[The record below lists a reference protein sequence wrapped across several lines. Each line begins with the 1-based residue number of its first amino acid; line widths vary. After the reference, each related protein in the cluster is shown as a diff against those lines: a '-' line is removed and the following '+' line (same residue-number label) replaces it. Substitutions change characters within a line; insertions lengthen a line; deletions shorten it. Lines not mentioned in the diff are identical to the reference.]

1 MQSKFIKEINKM
13 ETLNYKVLEGTGYN
27 GYILKDAPVKVMQF
41 GEGNFLRAF
50 VDYFYDVANEKAGY
64 NGKVKLV
71 QPIGNFPQMADW
83 INEQEGLYTLYLRGS
98 EKGQKVDAKRVISC
112 VSDCV
117 CPYIDNKWDEVLALA
132 RSEDLETV
140 VSNTTEAGIAYT
152 KGDSQFDQVPPN
164 SFPAK
169 LTRVLFERY
178 KAFNGAADK
187 GLVILSCEL
196 IDNNG
201 KELQKC
207 CNNYAKDWD
216 LEPAFI
222 DWMNTANTFCS
233 TLVDRIVPGRIRD
246 PQELAALEEANGY
259 HDAVLDVGEVFGVWV
274 IEGPAGLE
282 DKLPFKKAG
291 VNVMVVPDVTPYK
304 KRKVRILNGAHTG
317 FVLGAYLAGFDI
329 VRDCMHDATVLGYM
343 NKMLLDEV
351 VPILPLDQEDC
362 KKFAAAV
369 QDRFNNP
376 FVNHELMSI
385 SLNST
390 SKWRARNMPSFLEY
404 IEKNGKLPTCL
415 TMSFAAYIAFYS
427 NNIQELNDKGLV
439 CKRAKGNEYT
449 VSDDRWV
456 LEFYN
461 EHKND
466 DVPTLVHAVMTN
478 EQMWGQDLTKVPG
491 FEEATV
497 KNLTNIRE
505 NGALAAYASCL

>member
-1 MQSKFIKEINKM
+1 M
-13 ETLNYKVLEGTGYN
+13 ETLNYEVLAKSGYN
-27 GYILKDAPVKVMQF
+27 GYILKNAPEKVLQF

-50 VDYFYDVANEKAGY
+50 VDYWFDLANEKADW
-64 NGKVKLV
+64 NGKCVLV
-71 QPIGNFPQMADW
+71 QPIAPGLAKM

-112 VSDCV
+112 VHDCV
-117 CPYIDNKWDEVLALA
+117 CPYSEGKWDEVLALA
-132 RSEDLETV
+132 RSEELETV

-152 KGDSQFDQVPPN
+152 QGDSAFDQVPPN

-169 LTRVLFERY
+169 LTRVLYERY
-178 KAFNGAADK
+178 KAFQGAADK

-207 CNNYAKDWD
+207 CNNYAKDWN

-222 DWMNTANTFCS
+222 DWMNNANTFCS

-246 PQELAALEEANGY
+246 PKELAAMEEANGY
-259 HDAVLDVGEVFGVWV
+259 HDAALDVGEVFGVWV

-343 NKMLLDEV
+343 NKMLLQEV
-351 VPILPLDQEDC
+351 VPILPLDQDDC

-369 QDRFNNP
+369 EDRFNNP

-390 SKWRARNMPSFLEY
+390 SKWKARNMPSFLEY

-449 VSDDRWV
+449 ISDDRYV

-461 EHKND
+461 AHKD
-466 DVPTLVHAVMTN
+466 DDIPTLVHAVMTN
-478 EQMWGQDLTKVPG
+478 EQMWGQDLTKVAG

-497 KNLTNIRE
+497 KNLTLIRE
-505 NGALAAYASCL
+505 QGAMAAYKSCL

>member
-1 MQSKFIKEINKM
+1 M
-13 ETLNYKVLEGTGYN
+13 ETLNYKVLESTGYN

-50 VDYFYDVANEKAGY
+50 VDYFFDIANEKAGY

-71 QPIGNFPQMADW
+71 QPIANFPQMADW

-112 VSDCV
+112 VHDCV
-117 CPYIDNKWDEVLALA
+117 CPYSEGKWDEVLALA
-132 RSEDLETV
+132 RSEDLEIV

-152 KGDSQFDQVPPN
+152 QGDSQFDQVPPN

-169 LTRVLFERY
+169 LTRVLYERY
-178 KAFNGAADK
+178 TAFKGAADK

-207 CNNYAKDWD
+207 CNNYAKDWNLD
-216 LEPAFI
+216 AAFI
-222 DWMNTANTFCS
+222 DWMNSANTFCS

-246 PQELAALEEANGY
+246 PKEMAALEEANGY
-259 HDAVLDVGEVFGVWV
+259 TDKALDVGEVFGVWV
-274 IEGPAGLE
+274 IEGPDGLE

-329 VRDCMHDATVLGYM
+329 VRDCMHDETILGYM
-343 NKMLLDEV
+343 NKMLLQEV
-351 VPILPLDQEDC
+351 VPILPLDQDDC

-369 QDRFNNP
+369 EDRFNNP

-449 VSDDRWV
+449 ISDDRYV

-461 EHKND
+461 AHKD
-466 DVPTLVHAVMTN
+466 DDIPTLVHAVMTN
-478 EQMWGQDLTKVPG
+478 EQMWGQDLTKVAG

-497 KNLTNIRE
+497 KNLTLIRE
-505 NGALAAYASCL
+505 QGAMAAYKSCL

>member
-1 MQSKFIKEINKM
+1 M
-13 ETLNYKVLEGTGYN
+13 ETLNYQVLEKSGYD
-27 GYILKDAPVKVMQF
+27 GYILKNAPEKVLQF

-50 VDYFYDVANEKAGY
+50 VDYWFDLANEKADW
-64 NGKVKLV
+64 NGKCVLV
-71 QPIGNFPQMADW
+71 QPIAPGLAKM

-98 EKGQKVDAKRVISC
+98 ENGQKVDDKRVISS
-112 VSDCV
+112 VSRCLN
-117 CPYIDNKWDEVLALA
+117 PYEKADYEKMMDVAA
-132 RSEDLETV
+132 SDDLEII
-140 VSNTTEAGIAYT
+140 VSNTTEAGIVYDPACQQN
-152 KGDSQFDQVPPN
+152 DCPPS

-169 LTRVLFERY
+169 LTQVLYHRY
-178 KAFNGAADK
+178 KAGKK
-187 GLVILSCEL
+187 GIIMLACEL

-201 KELQKC
+201 KELLKC
-207 CNNYAKDWD
+207 VNQYIDQWG
-216 LEPAFI
+216 LEDGFKKYVNE
-222 DWMNTANTFCS
+222 DCTFCGS
-233 TLVDRIVPGRIRD
+233 LVDRIVPGRIRD
-246 PQELAALEEANGY
+246 PKEVAELEEKHGY
-259 HDAVLDVGEVFGVWV
+259 ADPLLDVGEVFGVWV
-274 IEGPAGLE
+274 IEGDTKLNDILPFRKAGLE
-282 DKLPFKKAG
+282 DHVF
-291 VNVMVVPDVTPYK
+291 VTPDMSPYK

-329 VRDCMHDATVLGYM
+329 VRDCMHDETILGYM
-343 NKMLLDEV
+343 NKMLLQEV
-351 VPILPLDQEDC
+351 VPILPLDQDDC

-369 QDRFNNP
+369 EDRFNNP

-404 IEKNGKLPTCL
+404 VGKNGKLPTCL

-427 NNIQELNDKGLV
+427 NDVQELTDKGLV

-466 DVPTLVHAVMTN
+466 DIPTLVHAVMTN
-478 EQMWGQDLTKVPG
+478 EKMWGQDLTKVPG

-497 KNLTNIRE
+497 KNLTAIRE
-505 NGALAAYASCL
+505 NGALAAYKSCL